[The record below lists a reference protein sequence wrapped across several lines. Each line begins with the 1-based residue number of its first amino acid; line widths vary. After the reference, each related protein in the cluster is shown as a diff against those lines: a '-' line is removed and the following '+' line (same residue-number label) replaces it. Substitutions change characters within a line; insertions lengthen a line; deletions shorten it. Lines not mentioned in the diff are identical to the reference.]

1 MTEKTRQYAVKVASD
16 HPLRYRLIRE
26 AAPDERTSGDLVP
39 EHLVLLLAPE
49 RWVSRVSLFV
59 SSVSGRLMTDQP
71 GIEVEPPEGWR
82 PMSAPLKEN
91 SHAT

>member
-1 MTEKTRQYAVKVASD
+1 MTEKTRQYAVKIASD

-26 AAPDERTSGDLVP
+26 AAPDERTGGGLVP
-39 EHLVLLLAPE
+39 DHLVLLLAPE
-49 RWVSRVSLFV
+49 HWVSRVSLFV

-82 PMSAPLKEN
+82 PPSVLPVEN
-91 SHAT
+91 NHAT

>member
-26 AAPDERTSGDLVP
+26 AEFDERTGSGLVP
-39 EHLVLLLAPE
+39 DHLVLLLAPE
-49 RWVSRVSLFV
+49 NWASRVSLFV
-59 SSVSGRLMTDQP
+59 SSVSGRMVTDQP

-82 PMSAPLKEN
+82 P
-91 SHAT
+91 

>member
-1 MTEKTRQYAVKVASD
+1 MTEKTRQYAVKIASD

-39 EHLVLLLAPE
+39 DHLVLLLAPE
-49 RWVSRVSLFV
+49 HWVSRVSLFV

-82 PMSAPLKEN
+82 PLSAPVKEN
-91 SHAT
+91 NHAT